1 MNTSHK
7 HAVSGC
13 LLSLAVL
20 VAGCSGAAP
29 EGEPGVDGTASE
41 GSPSSSRTPEIPVA
55 DPEHAVDP
63 PPKFSGVAAPADMLV
78 YDQHPLSDALV
89 NRIKKAKGVESVVR
103 ISLAQ
108 ASIQNELIMVAAID
122 PATYRNFTP
131 SNAAKLQEIWDR
143 VAGGEVAIL
152 PELKQK
158 LEDEQGYVRL
168 GNDADAPRVH
178 VGAYSPQAEQI
189 DAVVN
194 EEWGKELG
202 MRLGNALLITTG
214 IHSPAAVRKP
224 VEKIVGK
231 RASVQNLD
239 VVARLGLD
247 IDAVQT
253 AFLTGGSV
261 AAAVGT
267 FNYRVL
273 AGGKIAP
280 DPAWVAE
287 NIRTEVVPIL
297 GSVTC
302 HKVIIPQLRAALSE
316 IQAQGLAGKIH
327 PDEYAGCYYPRFIAN
342 TNKLSL
348 HAFGI
353 ALDINVPGN
362 QRGTVGEIDR
372 GVVAIFEKWGFTWGG
387 RWSWTDPMH
396 FEMNA
401 LVDPR

>member
-1 MNTSHK
+1 MNTLRM
-7 HAVSGC
+7 HAVAGC

-29 EGEPGVDGTASE
+29 GDPGVSGTASE
-41 GSPSSSRTPEIPVA
+41 DSPSSSRTPEVLVA

-108 ASIQNELIMVAAID
+108 ASIQNELIMVAAVD

-178 VGAYSPQAEQI
+178 VGAYAPQAEQI

-280 DPAWVAE
+280 DPAWVAA

-302 HKVIIPQLRAALSE
+302 HKVIFPQLRAALSE
-316 IQAQGLAGKIH
+316 IQATPGLAGKIH

-353 ALDINVPGN
+353 ALDLNVPGN

-372 GVVAIFEKWGFTWGG
+372 RVVAIFERWGFTWGG